1 MGCGPSNE
9 TNTSNM
15 SELELFYF
23 NLPARGEVTRMA
35 LRIGGVTHKDT
46 RYEFDAWPAIKS
58 DPKSAPARAF
68 GSLPVIEHDGV
79 VIAQS
84 GATAQYAAE
93 LGIYTQGVLGD
104 KPALNRSI
112 DTMVIGAHND
122 IQTAAFHCLFIGCL
136 LYTSPSPRDRTRSR
150 MPSSA

>member
-84 GATAQYAAE
+84 GATAQYAA
-93 LGIYTQGVLGD
+93 
-104 KPALNRSI
+104 
-112 DTMVIGAHND
+112 
-122 IQTAAFHCLFIGCL
+122 CL
-136 LYTSPSPRDRTRSR
+136 LYTSDAADEEDSVDLGGRRIINKKKRSR
-150 MPSSA
+150 G